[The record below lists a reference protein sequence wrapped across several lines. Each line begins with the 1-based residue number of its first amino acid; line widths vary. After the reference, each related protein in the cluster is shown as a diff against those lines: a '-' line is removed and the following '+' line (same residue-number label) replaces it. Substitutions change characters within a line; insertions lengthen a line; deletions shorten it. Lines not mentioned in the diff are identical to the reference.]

1 MIIRSTIVF
10 NLILI
15 FHKVVLSNHFL
26 VARFINHL
34 IKENKMKFNLFRLR
48 IIVDLSP
55 NALMAIVPVNLQK
68 FPIFDRGLK

>member
-1 MIIRSTIVF
+1 M
-10 NLILI
+10 
-15 FHKVVLSNHFL
+15 
-26 VARFINHL
+26 ARFINHL

-48 IIVDLSP
+48 IIVNLSP